1 VTARR
6 PRLLVAVVI
15 AAALPLVAC
24 GGGGDEAPP
33 AVLVEQI
40 PAAVKVVEARLGGTQ
55 RYSEIN
61 ATPSEV
67 NLFVVDAKGEEFA
80 YVYRDGGLEPP
91 SAAQPTQAATFTAAG
106 MAFEPDDVLRRVT
119 DELPNAAVLAFS
131 VQPGLAGGTGT
142 QLVATLQSAEGGR
155 ISVLLGPTGEILGAR
170 PEG

>member
-1 VTARR
+1 
-6 PRLLVAVVI
+6 VI
-15 AAALPLVAC
+15 AAALTLVAC

-33 AVLVEQI
+33 AVLVAQI
-40 PAAVKVVEARLGGTQ
+40 PAAVKAVEARLGGTQ

-67 NLFVVDAKGEEFA
+67 NLFVVDAKGQESA
-80 YVYRDGGLEPP
+80 YVYRDGELQPP
-91 SAAQPTQAATFTAAG
+91 PTAQPRLAATFAAAD
-106 MAFEPDDVLRRVT
+106 MAFDPDDVLRRVT

-131 VQPGLAGGTGT
+131 VQPGATGDTGT